1 MDAITLEDTQVVELR
16 QNGKSFGSIARR
28 LGYARP
34 REAWLAFNRG
44 LRGADAEQQAILRRA
59 EMGRLEALTEAIK
72 ARADFSAEEQVR
84 RLATVE
90 KMRVRLLT
98 V

>member
-1 MDAITLEDTQVVELR
+1 MDAIALQDNRVIELR
-16 QNGKSFGSIARR
+16 ETGSSFGSIARR
-28 LGYARP
+28 LGYERP

-44 LRGADAEQQAILRRA
+44 LRSFSPERQATLRRD
-59 EMGRLEALTEAIK
+59 EMGRLEALTEAIR
-72 ARADFSAEEQVR
+72 ARADFTAEDQTR